1 MDNKNLELKELLKIK
16 EIKSSSNINEINNR
30 LKDGY
35 KIIAIE
41 KIFEASGDEVVNYHY
56 ALL

>member
-1 MDNKNLELKELLKIK
+1 MDKENLELKELLKIK
-16 EIKSSSNINEINNR
+16 EIKSSSNIQEINNR

-35 KIIAIE
+35 KIVAIE
-41 KIFEASGDEVVNYHY
+41 KIVEASGDEVVNYHY